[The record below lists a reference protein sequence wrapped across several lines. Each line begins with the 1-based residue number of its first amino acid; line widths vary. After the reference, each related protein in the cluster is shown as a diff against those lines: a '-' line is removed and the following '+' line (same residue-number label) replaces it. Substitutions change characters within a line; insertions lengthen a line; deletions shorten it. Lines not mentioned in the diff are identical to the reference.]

1 MKKILLALAAV
12 LASFMVANAQN
23 EAALQKAVDKAVE
36 ATQNAKKAANPDTWV
51 KLGQKYL
58 QAYDAPTKNVMD
70 NLDLMSA
77 KLALKDDK
85 LVKEEEVVVSGVQLL
100 KQVYE
105 DKNLYFTQNGQLAIT
120 EVTRPVVA
128 DALPKAL
135 EAFKKAQELDKA
147 GKKAKDITEG
157 FRKITSSL
165 FSEASN
171 AFNLGDFKSSL
182 KGFQDVV
189 AITSGAPLN
198 QTDTLDFTNGI
209 LAASRIGD
217 FASMTDLCKKSLD
230 VNYYGDNGSIFARF
244 AEATE
249 QLDTS
254 ETGRLAARK
263 ILEEGIAKFPASQDI
278 TIGLINNYNKGGEDS
293 DKVFQLLDRAKAND
307 PTNASLY
314 SFTGEVLAQVGRY
327 DDAVKAFN
335 DCIAKFPDYE
345 WGYIGMGNLY
355 AKISNEANE
364 KMNDSSLDNNAY
376 NKLVEEKLEAIKGC
390 IENYEK
396 AFELTKDEALKANLA
411 SSLKS
416 NNFMLRDEDP
426 KYMAAYEKYKA
437 YEEGAK

>member
-1 MKKILLALAAV
+1 
-12 LASFMVANAQN
+12 
-23 EAALQKAVDKAVE
+23 
-36 ATQNAKKAANPDTWV
+36 
-51 KLGQKYL
+51 
-58 QAYDAPTKNVMD
+58 
-70 NLDLMSA
+70 
-77 KLALKDDK
+77 
-85 LVKEEEVVVSGVQLL
+85 
-100 KQVYE
+100 
-105 DKNLYFTQNGQLAIT
+105 
-120 EVTRPVVA
+120 
-128 DALPKAL
+128 
-135 EAFKKAQELDKA
+135 
-147 GKKAKDITEG
+147 
-157 FRKITSSL
+157 
-165 FSEASN
+165 
-171 AFNLGDFKSSL
+171 
-182 KGFQDVV
+182 
-189 AITSGAPLN
+189 
-198 QTDTLDFTNGI
+198 
-209 LAASRIGD
+209 
-217 FASMTDLCKKSLD
+217 MTDLCKKSLD

-327 DDAVKAFN
+327 DDAVKTFN

-376 NKLVEEKLEAIKGC
+376 NKLFDEKVEAIKGC

-437 YEEGAK
+437 YEEGVK

>member
-58 QAYDAPTKNVMD
+58 QAYDAPTKNVD

-198 QTDTLDFTNGI
+198 QTDTLALTNGI